1 MFAEPLRRFSPDDK
15 MQDNTVPHFATQ
27 LRARRIESFQVCP
40 QYHCPVSR
48 PVDRPEGA

>member
-27 LRARRIESFQVCP
+27 LRARRIEKLSG
-40 QYHCPVSR
+40 VSAISLSGQPTRR
-48 PVDRPEGA
+48 PA